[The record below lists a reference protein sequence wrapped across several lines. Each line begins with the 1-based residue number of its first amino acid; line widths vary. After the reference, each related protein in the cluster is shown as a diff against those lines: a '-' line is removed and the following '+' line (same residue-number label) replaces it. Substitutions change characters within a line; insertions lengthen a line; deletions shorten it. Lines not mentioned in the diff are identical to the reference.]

1 MSRLIRCGEKKLR
14 DHNHLEEGEQVM
26 NERISLTRRAKRAGL
41 ATIAA
46 AALLGGAMWHNLA
59 AEAHAAQSRDAQ
71 TTQARTVN
79 QPALTHAIT
88 GGRDSYADV
97 VKVVA
102 PAVVT
107 IRVQGKA
114 SVSPTQFGE
123 GDDFF
128 RRFFG
133 DPSDRGSRTPRV
145 PRAPRQRGLGSGVI
159 VSGDGYILTNN
170 HVIDGA
176 DDIQVELVD
185 GRTFTAKLVG
195 SDKPSDLALLKVTAS
210 DLHTLALGNSDAVQV
225 GDVVLAVGNP
235 LGIGETV
242 TMGIISAK
250 GRSTGVGDGGYEDFL
265 QTDAP
270 INHGNSGGALVNTKG
285 ELVGINSQ
293 ILSNSGENIGIGFA
307 IPANM
312 ARHVTDQLRK
322 DGKVHRSQLG
332 VLIQPVTSDMAA
344 SLGLKEVGGVIISAV
359 EPDSPA
365 DRAGLKQGD
374 VIQSFNGETVRDFN
388 ALRNHG
394 ADTAPGSSATVSIVR
409 DGAKRDIT
417 VKLGEAAADRSAR
430 NGESDS
436 TLEDKTAL
444 GLSVAPVTPELA
456 SRYGL
461 PKNAKGVVI
470 QEVNPDSRAA
480 DAGLQAGDLIQQ
492 VNRQPVENV
501 EDLRT
506 AVRRSA
512 ARPVLML
519 VSREGRNL
527 FVTVRTNG

>member
-1 MSRLIRCGEKKLR
+1 
-14 DHNHLEEGEQVM
+14 M
-26 NERISLTRRAKRAGL
+26 NEHISLTRRARRASL
-41 ATIAA
+41 AIVAA
-46 AALLGGAMWHNLA
+46 GALLGAATWHTLGAA
-59 AEAHAAQSRDAQ
+59 ASATQAPAA
-71 TTQARTVN
+71 QARTATT
-79 QPALTHAIT
+79 PTLTHAIA

-114 SVSPTQFGE
+114 SVSPTQFGDGE
-123 GDDFF
+123 EFF

-133 DPSDRGSRTPRV
+133 EPSERGSRTPQQRV
-145 PRAPRQRGLGSGVI
+145 PKQRGLGSGVI
-159 VSGDGYILTNN
+159 VSPDGYILTNN

-176 DDIQVELVD
+176 DDIQVEVID

-210 DLHTLALGNSDAVQV
+210 DLHPLALGNSDAVQV

-332 VLIQPVTSDMAA
+332 VMIQPVTSDMAA
-344 SLGLKEVGGVIISAV
+344 SLGLKEVGGVIVSSV
-359 EPDSPA
+359 EPGGAA

-374 VIQSFNGETVRDFN
+374 VIQAFNGETVKDFN
-388 ALRNHG
+388 ALRNRV
-394 ADTAPGSSATVSIVR
+394 ADTPPGSTATVSIVR
-409 DGAKRDIT
+409 DGAQRDVT
-417 VKLGEAAADRSAR
+417 VKLSETTVGKSAR

-436 TLEDKTAL
+436 TAEDKTAL
-444 GLSVAPVTPELA
+444 GVSVAPLTPELA
-456 SRYGL
+456 TRYSL
-461 PKNAKGVVI
+461 PSDAKGIVV
-470 QEVNPDSRAA
+470 QDVSPDSRAA

-492 VNRQPVENV
+492 VNRQSVASV

-512 ARPVLML
+512 DKPVLML
-519 VSREGRNL
+519 ISREGRNL
-527 FVTVRTNG
+527 FVTVKPNA